1 MKLKVGIVFGGFS
14 REREIS
20 FAGGRTVYD
29 NLNKSLFDAIPLFVD
44 SFGNII
50 ELDWKYVYKGSI
62 RDFYPPVSY
71 LKDSPNQF
79 QVYAESLVEA
89 HDNQVL
95 QMAQTIGKIV
105 APSSLKTIID
115 FAFLCLHGPYG
126 EDGTIQGLLDFYGI
140 PYSGSGIYPSAVGIN
155 KVIQKQ
161 LMSEANFNCPN
172 YIAIQKTEWQKN
184 NRKSLFEKAVAL
196 VNFPMV
202 VKAPTQGSSIGISI
216 LKESSFEHFCEAIN
230 KSLFRIE
237 FTASFWKALEHHQK
251 CDKVRNWSDIREG
264 IGMPVRLQITKG

>member
-29 NLNKSLFDAIPLFVD
+29 NLNKALFEAIPLFID

-50 ELDWKYVYKGSI
+50 ELDWKYIYKGSI
-62 RDFYPPVSY
+62 RDFYPPVTY
-71 LKDSPNQF
+71 LKESPNQF
-79 QVYAESLVEA
+79 QVYAESLAQANDVEA
-89 HDNQVL
+89 L
-95 QMAQTIGKIV
+95 QMANTVGKII
-105 APSSLKTIID
+105 APSELNKRID

-161 LMSEANFNCPN
+161 LMS
-172 YIAIQKTEWQKN
+172 
-184 NRKSLFEKAVAL
+184 KSPLK
-196 VNFPMV
+196 
-202 VKAPTQGSSIGISI
+202 SI
-216 LKESSFEHFCEAIN
+216 KY
-230 KSLFRIE
+230 
-237 FTASFWKALEHHQK
+237 
-251 CDKVRNWSDIREG
+251 
-264 IGMPVRLQITKG
+264 TK